1 MNVDEFFVRLM
12 DSNLKDIK
20 KASPYFTADLAL
32 LILKV
37 FSGLAL
43 VRMDERY
50 SNALAILQ
58 DALDRCR
65 TEDIRTPEVLAA
77 LDFLEACANPKWPF
91 KQFREALER
100 TASKDWE
107 IEGRWQTL
115 NASLNGIKLAVNKR
129 D

>member
-1 MNVDEFFVRLM
+1 VE
-12 DSNLKDIK
+12 
-20 KASPYFTADLAL
+20 
-32 LILKV
+32 
-37 FSGLAL
+37 
-43 VRMDERY
+43 ERC

-65 TEDIRTPEVLAA
+65 TEDMRTPEVLAA
-77 LDFLEACANPKWPF
+77 LDFLEARANPKWPF
-91 KQFREALER
+91 KQFREALKQS
-100 TASKDWE
+100 ASMDWE